1 MAKKNLKKYK
11 GGGINWKELGYGVTN
26 TGKAVADVGL
36 SALGADDAISD
47 QDYKGNSGTAFSK
60 VSGTAGSVTKAL
72 VPTALAIG
80 GGALAVSMGQ
90 NPMMGAQIGMGVG
103 KGIQSIGGAANPQND
118 PRGERSEIQ
127 GNMATNERLESSIY
141 GLGDTSMALGKSIAP
156 MIAQAESA
164 GSARY
169 GGIKK
174 KCEDGGTISNAPID
188 SLRYQEETPYG
199 IDNMSRKERRLV
211 KKFGLDPNTLSIAD
225 ANKLKKTI
233 DTTPTTNWMG
243 RTDIE
248 GTNAYTNMWG
258 GTGYKDKG
266 MMGGSSIKL
275 PMPTAMFP
283 YGGTVQV
290 DGPSHEEGGVDINSP
305 NGSYEVEKEEVIK
318 TEPGQDKILSDKLK
332 FKPTGKTYAKEYKKY
347 QTLVDLVNNPKKTVG
362 IPDTFK
368 KDIIAKAD
376 IKFNEL
382 FNAQEIDKQKRVNSY
397 IKRLGGLQTF
407 GDGGP
412 NKKVIDRNAYTSDFT
427 RFEKQGAGNND
438 IAGDMVDSNFQNLG
452 FKKATDVS
460 DQYPVWI
467 SPEGQYVIRHPS
479 GKGYVSAGNAQS
491 LRLQNFNVGN
501 NTQSRTTTSNVTNTP
516 NNVTLTKQIDPNRLP
531 YKFGSDYNFDPNT
544 GKYFTGAAPLKDGSN
559 IVNMQSFDIGKKR
572 FGGVQKFEN
581 GGTKKDK
588 TYVAQSPKLTEDQVF
603 DLMMYTNYTN
613 KRKKEVLDNLKQ
625 GHTVIARPI
634 ITGYG
639 YPDTLYTYPN
649 SDYSSTGIPYI
660 KTTLGARLRGQG
672 HFNSI
677 DDYAKNPLAKVRQDS
692 LAYEALNYE
701 NGGIKQYSNGGPHY
715 DNSGRPIIDSE
726 SDNDLTYDSSG
737 RPIAGKSSSSQDTP
751 ITTTSNNDTTD
762 TGQINPRKH
771 DIPKNDY
778 SALGKVASELGM
790 GVTQNIGNIYDI
802 NRGRNAETEKF
813 DRLSFSKLDPTE
825 ALRQNMRSYAAAKKQ
840 IKEGSVGSASSYM
853 TNVNQAYINRMNMD
867 NKTRSDYNNANV
879 GITNNERVANQNI
892 DTQEKIANAQNRA
905 MARNLTSSGLG
916 NMGQNIAGQ
925 VADSK
930 RTAADEKTL
939 KMYMSYYNDPQ
950 FRKAMKDAGY
960 NIG

>member
-11 GGGINWKELGYGVTN
+11 GGGINWKELGYGITN

-80 GGALAVSMGQ
+80 GGALAASMGQ

-103 KGIQSIGGAANPQND
+103 KGIQGIGGAANPQND

-174 KCEDGGTISNAPID
+174 KCEDGGEVSKDHSSYYINENPISNEQ
-188 SLRYQEETPYG
+188 R
-199 IDNMSRKERRLV
+199 
-211 KKFGLDPNTLSIAD
+211 
-225 ANKLKKTI
+225 TI
-233 DTTPTTNWMG
+233 
-243 RTDIE
+243 
-248 GTNAYTNMWG
+248 WG
-258 GTGYKDKG
+258 GVKYKDKG
-266 MMGGSSIKL
+266 FLGGSGL
-275 PMPTAMFP
+275 PVAPTAMFP
-283 YGGTVQV
+283 YGGTFQV
-290 DGPSHEEGGVDINSP
+290 NGPSHEEGGVEINSP
-305 NGSYEVEKEEVIK
+305 NGEYEVEKQEVIK

-382 FNAQEIDKQKRVNSY
+382 FNTQEMDKQKRVNSY

-412 NKKVIDRNAYTSDFT
+412 NKKVIDRNAYASDFT

-438 IAGDMVDSNFQNLG
+438 MFGVYTPEGMRNLG
-452 FKKATDVS
+452 FKEATDIT

-467 SPEGQYVIRHPS
+467 SKEGQYMIKHPQ
-479 GKGYVSAGNAQS
+479 GYVGAGNAQS
-491 LRLQNFNVGN
+491 LRLQNFNLGN
-501 NTQSRTTTSNVTNTP
+501 NIQSTTPNVTTTNAT
-516 NNVTLTKQIDPNRLP
+516 NNVNLTKSVDPNRLP

-544 GKYFTGAAPLKDGSN
+544 GKYFTGAAPLEDNSN
-559 IVNMQSFDIGKKR
+559 IVNTQSFN
-572 FGGVQKFEN
+572 F
-581 GGTKKDK
+581 T
-588 TYVAQSPKLTEDQVF
+588 
-603 DLMMYTNYTN
+603 
-613 KRKKEVLDNLKQ
+613 
-625 GHTVIARPI
+625 
-634 ITGYG
+634 
-639 YPDTLYTYPN
+639 
-649 SDYSSTGIPYI
+649 
-660 KTTLGARLRGQG
+660 
-672 HFNSI
+672 
-677 DDYAKNPLAKVRQDS
+677 
-692 LAYEALNYE
+692 
-701 NGGIKQYSNGGPHY
+701 NGGIKK
-715 DNSGRPIIDSE
+715 
-726 SDNDLTYDSSG
+726 SDNEGSYTPSFDSQGRDTIDLNAEADWLAQENNKRNLGSNITY
-737 RPIAGKSSSSQDTP
+737 KE
-751 ITTTSNNDTTD
+751 
-762 TGQINPRKH
+762 H
-771 DIPKNDY
+771 DIPKGTDW
-778 SALGKVASELGM
+778 GKVGSELAM
-790 GVTQNIGNIYDI
+790 GVTQNMGNIYDI

-840 IKEGSVGSASSYM
+840 IKEGSVGNASSYM

-879 GITNNERVANQNI
+879 GITNNERVANQSI

-960 NIG
+960 VI

>member
-11 GGGINWKELGYGVTN
+11 GGGINWKELGYGITN

-80 GGALAVSMGQ
+80 GGALAASMGQ

-103 KGIQSIGGAANPQND
+103 KGIQGIGGAANPQND

-169 GGIKK
+169 GGVMK
-174 KCEDGGTISNAPID
+174 KCEDGGEVSKDHSSYYINDNSMSNEQRTI
-188 SLRYQEETPYG
+188 
-199 IDNMSRKERRLV
+199 
-211 KKFGLDPNTLSIAD
+211 
-225 ANKLKKTI
+225 
-233 DTTPTTNWMG
+233 
-243 RTDIE
+243 
-248 GTNAYTNMWG
+248 WG
-258 GTGYKDKG
+258 GVKYRDKG
-266 MMGGSSIKL
+266 FLGGSGL
-275 PMPTAMFP
+275 PVAPTAMFP
-283 YGGTVQV
+283 YGGTFQV
-290 DGPSHEEGGVDINSP
+290 NGPSHEEGGVEINSP
-305 NGSYEVEKEEVIK
+305 NGNYEVEKQEVIK
-318 TEPGQDKILSDKLK
+318 TEPGQDKILSDKLIDRS
-332 FKPTGKTYAKEYKKY
+332 TGKTYAKSFSPYQKLKDMLQDPKKSISIPDSIKNTILPKIDNVFNQKFDKQESEKITRVKNSIEKDFVKLSGLVTHKNGGIHIKKENEGLFTNAAKRAGMGVQEYAQLILDNKENY
-347 QTLVDLVNNPKKTVG
+347 TNTLIKRANFANNASKWEHSEGGYVNNQYPNGGTKRDNTYVKPANPKLTQKEL
-362 IPDTFK
+362 DFL
-368 KDIIAKAD
+368 AKNQD
-376 IKFNEL
+376 RLNEL
-382 FNAQEIDKQKRVNSY
+382 RKKVIDPNTVVAASYNSGYPGDSIYLYPGKTGNFGMPYRRQVLGANLIGVDSPTSQQELVQSALYNPDSFNFRTDSTEHKNIFGYRK
-397 IKRLGGLQTF
+397 GGLVQY
-407 GDGGP
+407 GNGGP
-412 NKKVIDRNAYTSDFT
+412 NKKIIDRNAYASDFT

-467 SPEGQYVIRHPS
+467 SPEGQYVIKHPS
-479 GKGYVSAGNAQS
+479 GKGYVAAGNAQS

-544 GKYFTGAAPLKDGSN
+544 GKYFTGAAPLEDNSN
-559 IVNMQSFDIGKKR
+559 IVNTQSFNFK
-572 FGGVQKFEN
+572 
-581 GGTKKDK
+581 
-588 TYVAQSPKLTEDQVF
+588 
-603 DLMMYTNYTN
+603 
-613 KRKKEVLDNLKQ
+613 
-625 GHTVIARPI
+625 
-634 ITGYG
+634 
-639 YPDTLYTYPN
+639 
-649 SDYSSTGIPYI
+649 
-660 KTTLGARLRGQG
+660 
-672 HFNSI
+672 
-677 DDYAKNPLAKVRQDS
+677 
-692 LAYEALNYE
+692 
-701 NGGIKQYSNGGPHY
+701 NGGIKKFRRGGRE
-715 DNSGRPIIDSE
+715 DDFTRGTLSDVRGRSEEDSFIID
-726 SDNDLTYDSSG
+726 TKDSNLNN
-737 RPIAGKSSSSQDTP
+737 
-751 ITTTSNNDTTD
+751 TSNITY
-762 TGQINPRKH
+762 KEH
-771 DIPKNDY
+771 DIPKGTDW
-778 SALGKVASELGM
+778 GKVGSELAM
-790 GVTQNIGNIYDI
+790 GVTQNMGNIYDI

-825 ALRQNMRSYAAAKKQ
+825 ALRQNMRSYVAAKKQ
-840 IKEGSVGSASSYM
+840 IKEGSVGNASSYM

-879 GITNNERVANQNI
+879 GITNNERVANQSI

-960 NIG
+960 VI